1 MDAVVSKIVGEVEA
15 DAQQMAELL
24 PVGDEIFAS
33 ITEVL
38 ETAATDKLN
47 EQSED
52 ELKVALAQDSLSR
65 KLATRVEE
73 LRKENE
79 ARSYETVQQCL
90 HGIFEAV
97 SGSFN
102 FNPSA
107 PDDDPEARFVSH
119 VDAAVQEVEDATR
132 DCVASASRDRAI
144 DDFKKEA
151 ESSRELVR
159 ECARSMK
166 EQHAAMEAFEQ
177 SRLAIREEKE
187 ELMIRQAQLAESTS
201 QKQKKREKLAKQ
213 LKEDNKRWEEK
224 AAAAMQEHDETCARL
239 REGAKSLH
247 RQKLRVLQ
255 EKQDKANAERQAK
268 LAAETAAV
276 AADAA
281 AKRLSKAARELEAA
295 MLRHARKMEGCGVEE
310 VVKSFFKAT
319 PPEELSSLLNV
330 GTAGKRAAGKRA
342 AVVTLTATDETGRV
356 LCASGVH
363 DFTPAVPPFSRF
375 VEWGRLDTA
384 SGGTIVLSAA
394 VPLLARCS
402 EEHLRSLPASV
413 QLVKALSGDGLAGDA
428 GAKVKLLCRAEQ
440 DMAGCL
446 GSVDQPRKLIALTE
460 GEQLTMLPEVA
471 ERLKKLPGPF
481 YIVSMVGAMRIGKSF
496 LLSALVRLLTGRQD
510 LTFGVSKQTKTY
522 TKGVDYCAA
531 PHPDGGTVLFL
542 DVEGE
547 GSTDR
552 SRVYD
557 NVLFSTVFLLSSA
570 VLFNCRGIPN
580 SATVINSLECAV
592 EVAQATADQG
602 ESVQT
607 KRLHVVCRDTNYA
620 DKDDDADYRN
630 DLLENTKKDRAATTK
645 GFFNYFS
652 C

>member
-119 VDAAVQEVEDATR
+119 VDAVVQEVEAATR

-144 DDFKKEA
+144 DEFKKGA
-151 ESSRELVR
+151 ESRRSMVR
-159 ECARSMK
+159 ESARIVK
-166 EQHAAMEAFEQ
+166 EQHALMEALEQ
-177 SRLAIREEKE
+177 SVQELGEEKE
-187 ELMIRQAQLAESTS
+187 KLNEREAELLNSEK
-201 QKQKKREKLAKQ
+201 KQKKRKKLAKQ
-213 LKEDNKRWEEK
+213 LEEDTKKYEKK
-224 AAAAMQEHDETCARL
+224 AATTMQKHDKTCARL
-239 REGAKSLH
+239 REAAQLLD
-247 RQKLRVLQ
+247 RQKLWVLQ
-255 EKQDKANAERQAK
+255 EKQNKANAGLQAK
-268 LAAETAAV
+268 TAAAAAAV

-281 AKRLSKAARELEAA
+281 AKRLAKAARGLEAA

-330 GTAGKRAAGKRA
+330 GTAGKRAA
-342 AVVTLTATDETGRV
+342 VVTLTATDETGRV

-375 VEWGRLDTA
+375 VEWCRLDTA

-413 QLVKALSGDGLAGDA
+413 QLVKALSDDGLAGDA

-446 GSVDQPRKLIALTE
+446 GSVGQPRKLIALAK
-460 GEQLTMLPEVA
+460 GEQLTMPKVDPV
-471 ERLKKLPGPF
+471 LKQLPGPF
-481 YIVSMVGAMRIGKSF
+481 HIVSMVGAMRIGKSF

-510 LTFGVSKQTKTY
+510 LTFGVSDQMKTY
-522 TKGVDYCAA
+522 TEGVDYCAA

-542 DVEGE
+542 DVEGA
-547 GSTDR
+547 GSRDR
-552 SRVYD
+552 SPVYD
-557 NVLFSTVFLLSSA
+557 NMLFSTVFLLSSA

-602 ESVQT
+602 ESVRT
-607 KRLHVVCRDTNYA
+607 KRLHVVCRDTNSA
-620 DKDDDADYRN
+620 SKDDDADSRN
-630 DLLENTKKDRAATTK
+630 NLLEETKKDGSASTK
-645 GFFNYFS
+645 RFFNYFS